1 MLQSFAT
8 RSLLSPPQLH
18 TETLE
23 LALDVEISQSL
34 VCYRMCVRVEVEH
47 QLASQLTRKTPL
59 ALFSLH

>member
-8 RSLLSPPQLH
+8 RSLLL

-23 LALDVEISQSL
+23 LALDVEITKPVVSQSL
-34 VCYRMCVRVEVEH
+34 VCYRMCLRVEDEH